1 MRLIYLP
8 LIALLAG
15 VAPAFA
21 GTDSNDAPNPFTE
34 PSAGQTTTS
43 GADNGI
49 DTAVQPPSN
58 PTVPGGDID
67 PQQSSQKDEG
77 KSSNSFYQQQ
87 KKDGDSR

>member
-15 VAPAFA
+15 VSQALA
-21 GTDSNDAPNPFTE
+21 GTDAGEASNPFTE

-43 GADNGI
+43 GAVNGT
-49 DTAVQPPSN
+49 DTAVQPAGI
-58 PTVPGGDID
+58 PTVPSGNADG
-67 PQQSSQKDEG
+67 QQSSQNNEA

-87 KKDGDSR
+87 KKDDDSR